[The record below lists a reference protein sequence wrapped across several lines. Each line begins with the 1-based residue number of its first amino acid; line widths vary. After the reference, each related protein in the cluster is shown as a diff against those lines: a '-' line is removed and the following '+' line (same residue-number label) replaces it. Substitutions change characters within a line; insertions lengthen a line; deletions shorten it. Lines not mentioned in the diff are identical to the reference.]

1 MAQQYTRRE
10 IREKFVEM
18 LNERPLSKIT
28 VKELV
33 TACGINRNTFYYYYQ
48 DLYAILEEIFQTEL
62 QKVIDEYNDTLSW
75 EESFLIATKLCLENK
90 KAIYYVYNSIE
101 KGQLERFLFGAAG
114 NVMNHF
120 VESRSAGIRAS
131 ANDKK
136 LIASFYQCA
145 LTEMLLHWI
154 GDGMKEEP
162 EKIIRRA
169 GFLFDGSIETS
180 LRRSAEQSKNW

>member
-1 MAQQYTRRE
+1 MAQQYTRKE

-90 KAIYYVYNSIE
+90 KAIYYVYNSME
-101 KGQLERFLFGAAG
+101 KEQLERFLYGAAG
-114 NVMNHF
+114 NVMERF
-120 VESRSAGIRAS
+120 VESRSAGIRS
-131 ANDKK
+131 TESDRK

-154 GDGMKEEP
+154 ADGMKAEP
-162 EKIIRRA
+162 EKTIRRI
-169 GFLFDGSIETS
+169 GKLFDGNIEAS
-180 LRRSAEQSKNW
+180 LRRSAENSETW